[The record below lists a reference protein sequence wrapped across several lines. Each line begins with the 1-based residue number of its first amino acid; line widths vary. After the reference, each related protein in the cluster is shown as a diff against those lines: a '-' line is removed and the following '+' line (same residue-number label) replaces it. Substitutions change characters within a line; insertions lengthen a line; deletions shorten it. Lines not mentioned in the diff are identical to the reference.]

1 MSVLLFSRTPLSV
14 ALHELSNQN
23 VGVSMTKRP
32 AIAGSM
38 LFGATLLAWATLAS
52 AGDHTLPEKF
62 RRSPWS
68 LRTLS
73 VGAPNDGTLVRGRKL
88 RPSPAARMWNKT
100 DAPAHATPDLLKA
113 IDRAAKKVRKS
124 HRGST
129 LLVLALSNPKGGP
142 LAERRSHQTGR
153 DADLVFYAT
162 DTKGNPA
169 TSKKLAR
176 FGGDGVSRD
185 KKLRFDD
192 ARNWAMVEAL
202 ANDPAGFTHIFV
214 DAKIRIRLLAFAE
227 KEGIDEEGMERVR
240 AILFEGDSSEE
251 LDAFFHVRIGCPE
264 GQGPIC
270 KG

>member
-1 MSVLLFSRTPLSV
+1 
-14 ALHELSNQN
+14 
-23 VGVSMTKRP
+23 MTKRQT
-32 AIAGSM
+32 IAGSA
-38 LFGATLLAWATLAS
+38 LLGATLLAWATLAS
-52 AGDHTLPEKF
+52 AGDSGLPDKF
-62 RRSPWS
+62 KRSPWS

-100 DAPAHATPDLLKA
+100 DLPAHATPDLLKA

-124 HRGST
+124 HHGGT
-129 LLVLALSNPKGGP
+129 LLVLALSNQKGGP
-142 LAERRSHQTGR
+142 LPERRSHQTGR
-153 DADLVFYAT
+153 DADLVFYAL

-169 TSKKLAR
+169 SSKKLAR

-192 ARNWAMVEAL
+192 ARNWALVEAL
-202 ANDPAGFTHIFV
+202 AKDPAGVTHIFV
-214 DAKIRIRLLAFAE
+214 DAKIRVRLLAFAE
-227 KEGIDEEGMERVR
+227 KEGLDEERTEKVR
-240 AILFEGDSSEE
+240 AVLFEGDSTEE
-251 LDAFFHVRIGCPE
+251 LDAYFHVRIGCPE